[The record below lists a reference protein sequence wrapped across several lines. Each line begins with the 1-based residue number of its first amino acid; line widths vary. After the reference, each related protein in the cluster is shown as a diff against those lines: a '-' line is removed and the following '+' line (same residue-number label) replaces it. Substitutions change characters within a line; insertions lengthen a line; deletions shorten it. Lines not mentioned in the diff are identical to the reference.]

1 MSPDEALS
9 SQLLSDPSFAKPSS
23 QSSLSERPSTGDRPV
38 DTAGSIDPLTV
49 AAASGSAQGF
59 LSAVL
64 EGITDPIF
72 VKDDQYRYLYF
83 NDAFCQLTGL
93 TREQILG
100 KSDQDLFLPHEAA
113 EFQAADR
120 LVLQSGEAQV
130 HEESMTDASGV
141 TRIVL
146 VKKTRIQDALGNCY
160 LVCTIQDMTALK
172 WREAELEVAIARF
185 DLANQATNEGLWEIG
200 LINGDLNHPDNPVW
214 WSPKFREL
222 LGFQTVDEFPN
233 RVDAWR
239 DRIHP
244 DDVEWVTAALLAHIQ
259 DPTGQTPYDVEYRM
273 FTRTGECRWYRD
285 IGVTIHD
292 ENGIPLKAV
301 GTFRDVTDRRQAEEE
316 LRRQKHLFKSVLDNI
331 PHRIWLKDCQGQH
344 VVVNQS
350 FAESVGTAPAALIG
364 KTDFDLWPTDKAQM
378 FQDEDQA
385 VMNTGQ
391 IFSLEEQLPMPD
403 GTIRWFSTTKTPM
416 YDEAGQVIGTTGISM
431 EVSDRRH
438 AEEALRQAKEELEF
452 RVEERTAELQETV
465 DELQKAVSIRE
476 RAEHS
481 LLKTLKELQFRQFA
495 MDQAAILAVTDP
507 HGIIT
512 YVNDKFCELSGYS
525 EAELIGKTHRI
536 VNSGYHPPEFFR
548 DMWATIRSGKVWR
561 GEVKNR
567 AKAGHFYWVSTT
579 IVPALDQD
587 GRVQKYL
594 AIRFDISDRKF
605 AEEALQQSEAQLR
618 QQTDELQ
625 NTLWELQRT
634 QSQLI
639 QSEKMSSLGQLV
651 AGVAHEINNPVNFIY
666 GNLNYANEYTEDL
679 LQVVRLYQQ
688 HYPDPVPA
696 IQDLLGNTDLDFLL
710 EDMPKLLKSMRVG
723 AERIQKIV
731 MSLRNFSRMDEAEF
745 KAVDLH
751 EGIDN
756 TLMILQNRLKGKP
769 GQPAIEV
776 VREYDS
782 LPKVECYASSLN
794 QVFMNILSN
803 AIDALDEAL
812 EKGDWGNSQS
822 NPGRNGSDSP
832 RITIRTEYIV
842 PDRVAIYLIDNGPGI
857 PESVQKRLFDPL
869 FTTKPVGKGTGLG
882 MSISYQ
888 IVTERHGGI
897 LECISE
903 PGQGAMFR
911 IEIPIRQGGG
921 GD

>member
-9 SQLLSDPSFAKPSS
+9 SQRSS
-23 QSSLSERPSTGDRPV
+23 NASLSGDRPPS
-38 DTAGSIDPLTV
+38 AIDPLTV
-49 AAASGSAQGF
+49 AAALGSAQGF

-72 VKDDQYRYLYF
+72 VKDDRHHYLYF

-100 KSDQDLFLPHEAA
+100 KSDQDLFLSTEAA

-120 LVLQSGEAQV
+120 LVLQSGEAQI
-130 HEESMTDASGV
+130 HEESMTDASG
-141 TRIVL
+141 TTKIVL
-146 VKKTRIQDALGNCY
+146 AKKTRIQDALGNCY
-160 LVCTIQDMTALK
+160 LVCTIQDITALK

-222 LGFQTVDEFPN
+222 LGFRTAAEFPD
-233 RVDAWR
+233 RVESWS

-244 DDVEWVTAALLAHIQ
+244 DDAEWVTAALLAHIQ
-259 DPTGQTPYDVEYRM
+259 DATGQTPYDVEYRM

-292 ENGIPLKAV
+292 ENGVPLKIV
-301 GTFRDVTDRRQAEEE
+301 GTFRDVTDRKQAEEE
-316 LRRQKHLFKSVLDNI
+316 LRYQKHLFKSVLDNI
-331 PHRIWLKDCQGQH
+331 PHRVWLKDRQGRH
-344 VVVNQS
+344 VVVNQA
-350 FAESVGTAPAALIG
+350 FANSIGLAPETLSG
-364 KTDFDLWPTDKAQM
+364 KTDFDLWPADKAQM
-378 FQDEDQA
+378 FQDEDES
-385 VMNTGQ
+385 VMNTRHT
-391 IFSLEEQLPMPD
+391 FSLEEQLPMPD
-403 GTIRWFSTTKTPM
+403 GTIRWFNTTKTPM

-431 EVSDRRH
+431 DVSDRRQ
-438 AEEALRQAKEELEF
+438 AEESLRQAKEELEF

-465 DELQKAVSIRE
+465 GELQKAVLIRE

-495 MDQAAILAVTDP
+495 MDQAAILVVTDP
-507 HGIIT
+507 RGVIT
-512 YVNDKFCELSGYS
+512 YANDKFCEISGYS
-525 EAELIGKTHRI
+525 EAELVGKTHRI
-536 VNSGYHPPEFFR
+536 INSGYHPPEFFQ

-579 IVPALDQD
+579 IVPALDQE
-587 GRVQKYL
+587 GRVLKYL

-618 QQTDELQ
+618 QQTHELQ
-625 NTLWELQRT
+625 TTLWELQRT

-666 GNLNYANEYTEDL
+666 GNLSYANEYAEAL

-696 IQDLLGNTDLDFLL
+696 IQELLGDTDLDFLL

-769 GQPAIEV
+769 GQPPIQV
-776 VREYDS
+776 VKEYGS

-803 AIDALDEAL
+803 AIDALEDVL
-812 EKGDWGNSQS
+812 DKGEWGDL
-822 NPGRNGSDSP
+822 PSDP
-832 RITIRTEYIV
+832 RENHPDAPTITIRTEYII

-857 PESVQKRLFDPL
+857 PQSVQKRLFDPF

-888 IVTERHGGI
+888 IVTERHGGT
-897 LECISE
+897 LDCISE
-903 PGQGAMFR
+903 PGHGATFR
-911 IEIPIRQGGG
+911 IEIPIRQG
-921 GD
+921 

>member
-1 MSPDEALS
+1 M
-9 SQLLSDPSFAKPSS
+9 
-23 QSSLSERPSTGDRPV
+23 
-38 DTAGSIDPLTV
+38 
-49 AAASGSAQGF
+49 AAALGSAQGF

-72 VKDDQYRYLYF
+72 VKDDRHRYLHF

-100 KSDQDLFLPHEAA
+100 KSDQDLFLPAEAA
-113 EFQAADR
+113 AFQAADR
-120 LVLQSGEAQV
+120 LVLQSGEAQI
-130 HEESMTDASGV
+130 HEGSMTDASGV
-141 TRIVL
+141 TKIVL
-146 VKKTRIQDALGNCY
+146 AKKTRIQDALGNCY
-160 LVCTIQDMTALK
+160 LVCTIQDITELRQ
-172 WREAELEVAIARF
+172 REIELEAAIARF

-222 LGFQTVDEFPN
+222 LGFRTVDEFPN
-233 RVDAWR
+233 RVESWS

-244 DDVEWVTAALLAHIQ
+244 DDAEWVTAALLAHIQ
-259 DPTGQTPYDVEYRM
+259 DATGQTPYDVEYRM
-273 FTRTGECRWYRD
+273 FTRSGECRWYRN

-292 ENGIPLKAV
+292 KNGVPLKAV
-301 GTFRDVTDRRQAEEE
+301 GTFRDITDRKQAEEE
-316 LRRQKHLFKSVLDNI
+316 LRRQKHLFKSVLNNI

-344 VVVNQS
+344 VVVNQA
-350 FAESVGTAPAALIG
+350 FADSIGLDPDTLIG
-364 KTDFDLWPTDKAQM
+364 KTDFDIWPTDKAQM
-378 FQDEDQA
+378 FQDEDQS

-403 GTIRWFSTTKTPM
+403 GTMRWFSTTKTPM
-416 YDEAGQVIGTTGISM
+416 YDEAGQIIGTTDISM
-431 EVSDRRH
+431 DVSDRRQ

-465 DELQKAVSIRE
+465 DKLQRAVFVRE
-476 RAEHS
+476 QAEHS
-481 LLKTLKELQFRQFA
+481 LRKTLEELQFRQFA

-507 HGIIT
+507 KGVIT
-512 YVNDKFCELSGYS
+512 YVNDKFCKLSGYS

-536 VNSGYHPPEFFR
+536 INSGYHPPEFFQ

-561 GEVKNR
+561 GEIKNR

-579 IVPALDQD
+579 IVPALDQE

-605 AEEALQQSEAQLR
+605 AEEALQQSETQLR
-618 QQTDELQ
+618 QQAQELQ
-625 NTLWELQRT
+625 TTLEKLQRT
-634 QSQLI
+634 QMQLI

-666 GNLNYANEYTEDL
+666 GNLSYANEYAENL

-696 IQDLLGNTDLDFLL
+696 IQDLLGDTDLDFLL

-731 MSLRNFSRMDEAEF
+731 MSLRNFSRIDEAEC

-756 TLMILQNRLKGKP
+756 TLMLLQHRLKGKP
-769 GQPAIEV
+769 GQPAIQV
-776 VREYDS
+776 VKEYGS
-782 LPKVECYASSLN
+782 LPQVECYASSLN

-803 AIDALDEAL
+803 AIDALEDAL
-812 EKGDWGNSQS
+812 DKGEWDDSQS
-822 NPGRNGSDSP
+822 DLCGTHPKLP
-832 RITIRTEYIV
+832 TITIRTEYII

-857 PESVQKRLFDPL
+857 PETVQKRLFDPF
-869 FTTKPVGKGTGLG
+869 FTTKPVGKGMGLG

-888 IVTERHGGI
+888 IVTERHGGT
-897 LECISE
+897 LECRSE

-911 IEIPIRQGGG
+911 IEIPTRQG
-921 GD
+921 

>member
-1 MSPDEALS
+1 MSPDEAFS
-9 SQLLSDPSFAKPSS
+9 SQLLPEA
-23 QSSLSERPSTGDRPV
+23 SLSESELSSPGWPSAGDRPSS
-38 DTAGSIDPLTV
+38 AIDPLTV
-49 AAASGSAQGF
+49 AAALGSAQGF

-72 VKDDQYRYLYF
+72 VKDDRHHYLYF

-100 KSDQDLFLPHEAA
+100 KSDQDLFLPAEAA

-120 LVLQSGEAQV
+120 LVLQSGEAQI

-141 TRIVL
+141 TKIVL
-146 VKKTRIQDALGNCY
+146 AKKTRIQDALGNCY
-160 LVCTIQDMTALK
+160 LVCTIQDITELRR
-172 WREAELEVAIARF
+172 RETELERAIARF
-185 DLANQATNEGLWEIG
+185 DLANQTTNEGLWEIG

-222 LGFQTVDEFPN
+222 LGFRTVDEFPN
-233 RVDAWR
+233 RVESWS

-244 DDVEWVTAALLAHIQ
+244 DDAEWVTAALLAHIQ
-259 DPTGQTPYDVEYRM
+259 DATGQTPYDVEYRM
-273 FTRTGECRWYRD
+273 FTRSGECRWYRD

-292 ENGIPLKAV
+292 ENGVPLKAV
-301 GTFRDVTDRRQAEEE
+301 GTFRDVTDRKQAEEE

-331 PHRIWLKDCQGQH
+331 PHRIWLKDCQGRH
-344 VVVNQS
+344 VVVNQA
-350 FAESVGTAPAALIG
+350 FAESVGIAPEALLG

-403 GTIRWFSTTKTPM
+403 GTTRWFNTTKTPM
-416 YDEAGQVIGTTGISM
+416 YDEAGQIIGTTGISM
-431 EVSDRRH
+431 DVSDRRQ
-438 AEEALRQAKEELEF
+438 AEEALRQTKEELEF

-465 DELQKAVSIRE
+465 DKLQRAVFVRE
-476 RAEHS
+476 QAEHS
-481 LLKTLKELQFRQFA
+481 LRKTLEELQFRQFA

-507 HGIIT
+507 KGVIT
-512 YVNDKFCELSGYS
+512 YVNDKFCKLSGYS
-525 EAELIGKTHRI
+525 EAELIGKTHRVI
-536 VNSGYHPPEFFR
+536 NSGYHPPEFFR

-579 IVPALDQD
+579 IVPALDQE

-618 QQTDELQ
+618 QQAQELQ
-625 NTLWELQRT
+625 ATLEELQRT
-634 QSQLI
+634 QMQLI

-666 GNLNYANEYTEDL
+666 GNLSYANEYAENL

-696 IQDLLGNTDLDFLL
+696 IQDLLGDTDLDFLL
-710 EDMPKLLKSMRVG
+710 DDMPKLLKSMRVG

-731 MSLRNFSRMDEAEF
+731 MSLRNFSRMDEAEC

-756 TLMILQNRLKGKP
+756 TLMILQHRLKGKP
-769 GQPAIEV
+769 GQPAIHV
-776 VREYDS
+776 VKEYGS

-803 AIDALDEAL
+803 AIDALEDAL
-812 EKGDWGNSQS
+812 DKGEWDDSQS
-822 NPGRNGSDSP
+822 DLCGTHPKLP
-832 RITIRTEYIV
+832 TITIRTEYII

-857 PESVQKRLFDPL
+857 PEAVQKRLFDPF

-897 LECISE
+897 LECRSE
-903 PGQGAMFR
+903 PGHGATFR
-911 IEIPIRQGGG
+911 IEIPIRQG
-921 GD
+921 

>member
-1 MSPDEALS
+1 MSPDEAFS
-9 SQLLSDPSFAKPSS
+9 SQLLPEA
-23 QSSLSERPSTGDRPV
+23 SLSESELSSPGWPSAGDRPSS
-38 DTAGSIDPLTV
+38 AIDPLTV
-49 AAASGSAQGF
+49 AAALGSAQGF

-72 VKDDQYRYLYF
+72 VKDDRHHYLYF

-100 KSDQDLFLPHEAA
+100 KSDQDLFLPAEAA

-120 LVLQSGEAQV
+120 LVLQSGEAQI

-141 TRIVL
+141 TKIVL
-146 VKKTRIQDALGNCY
+146 AKKTRIQDALGNCY
-160 LVCTIQDMTALK
+160 LVCTIQDITELRR
-172 WREAELEVAIARF
+172 RETELERAIARF

-200 LINGDLNHPDNPVW
+200 LINGDLNHPENPVW

-222 LGFQTVDEFPN
+222 LGFRTVDEFPN
-233 RVDAWR
+233 RVESWS

-244 DDVEWVTAALLAHIQ
+244 DDAEWVTAALLAHIQ
-259 DPTGQTPYDVEYRM
+259 DATGQTPYDVEYRM
-273 FTRTGECRWYRD
+273 FTRSGECRWYRD

-292 ENGIPLKAV
+292 ENGVPLKAV
-301 GTFRDVTDRRQAEEE
+301 GTFRDITDRKQAEEE
-316 LRRQKHLFKSVLDNI
+316 LRRQKHLFKSVLNNI

-344 VVVNQS
+344 VVVNQA
-350 FAESVGTAPAALIG
+350 FADSIGLDPDTLIG
-364 KTDFDLWPTDKAQM
+364 KTDFDIWPTDKAQM
-378 FQDEDQA
+378 FQDEDQS

-403 GTIRWFSTTKTPM
+403 GTMRWFSTTKTPM
-416 YDEAGQVIGTTGISM
+416 YDEAGQIIGTTGISM
-431 EVSDRRH
+431 DVSDRRQ
-438 AEEALRQAKEELEF
+438 AEEALRQTKEELEF

-465 DELQKAVSIRE
+465 DKLQRAVFVRE
-476 RAEHS
+476 QAEHS
-481 LLKTLKELQFRQFA
+481 LRKTLEELQFRQFA
-495 MDQAAILAVTDP
+495 MDQAAIIAVTDP
-507 HGIIT
+507 RGVIT

-536 VNSGYHPPEFFR
+536 INSGYHPPEFFR

-579 IVPALDQD
+579 IVPALDQE

-605 AEEALQQSEAQLR
+605 AEEALQQSETQLR
-618 QQTDELQ
+618 QQAQELQ
-625 NTLWELQRT
+625 TTLEKLQRT
-634 QSQLI
+634 QMQLI

-666 GNLNYANEYTEDL
+666 GNLSYANEYAENL

-696 IQDLLGNTDLDFLL
+696 IQDLLGDTDLDFLL
-710 EDMPKLLKSMRVG
+710 DDMPKLLKSMRVG

-731 MSLRNFSRMDEAEF
+731 MSLRNFSRMDEAEC

-756 TLMILQNRLKGKP
+756 TLMILQHRLKGKP
-769 GQPAIEV
+769 GQPAIHV
-776 VREYDS
+776 VKEYGS

-803 AIDALDEAL
+803 AIDALEDAL
-812 EKGDWGNSQS
+812 DKGEWDDSQS
-822 NPGRNGSDSP
+822 DLCGTHPKLP
-832 RITIRTEYIV
+832 TITIRTEYII

-857 PESVQKRLFDPL
+857 PEAVQKRLFDPF

-897 LECISE
+897 LECRSE
-903 PGQGAMFR
+903 PGHGATFR
-911 IEIPIRQGGG
+911 IEIPIRQG
-921 GD
+921 

>member
-1 MSPDEALS
+1 M
-9 SQLLSDPSFAKPSS
+9 
-23 QSSLSERPSTGDRPV
+23 
-38 DTAGSIDPLTV
+38 
-49 AAASGSAQGF
+49 AAALGSAQGF

-72 VKDDQYRYLYF
+72 VKDDRHHYLYF

-100 KSDQDLFLPHEAA
+100 KSDQDLFLPAEAA
-113 EFQAADR
+113 AFQAADR
-120 LVLQSGEAQV
+120 LVLQSGEAQI

-141 TRIVL
+141 TKIVL
-146 VKKTRIQDALGNCY
+146 AKKTRIQDALGNCY
-160 LVCTIQDMTALK
+160 LVCTIQDITELRQ
-172 WREAELEVAIARF
+172 RETELEAAIARF

-200 LINGDLNHPDNPVW
+200 LVNGDLNHPDNPVW

-222 LGFQTVDEFPN
+222 LGFRTVAEFPD
-233 RVDAWR
+233 RLESWS

-244 DDVEWVTAALLAHIQ
+244 DDAEWVTAALLAHIQ

-273 FTRTGECRWYRD
+273 FTRSGECRWYRD

-292 ENGIPLKAV
+292 KNGVPLKAV
-301 GTFRDVTDRRQAEEE
+301 GTFRDITDRKQVEEE

-331 PHRIWLKDCQGQH
+331 PHRIWLKDHQGQH
-344 VVVNQS
+344 VVVNQA
-350 FAESVGTAPAALIG
+350 FADSIGLDPDTLIG
-364 KTDFDLWPTDKAQM
+364 KTDFDIWPTDKAQM
-378 FQDEDQA
+378 FQDEDQS

-403 GTIRWFSTTKTPM
+403 GTMRWFSTTKTPM
-416 YDEAGQVIGTTGISM
+416 YDEAGQIIGTTGISM
-431 EVSDRRH
+431 DVSDRRQ

-465 DELQKAVSIRE
+465 DKLQRAVFVRE
-476 RAEHS
+476 QAEHS
-481 LLKTLKELQFRQFA
+481 LRKTLEELQFRQFA
-495 MDQAAILAVTDP
+495 MDQAAIIAVTDP
-507 HGIIT
+507 RGVIT

-536 VNSGYHPPEFFR
+536 INSGYHPPEFFR

-561 GEVKNR
+561 GEIKNR

-579 IVPALDQD
+579 IVPALDPE

-605 AEEALQQSEAQLR
+605 AEEALQQSETQLR
-618 QQTDELQ
+618 QQAQELQ
-625 NTLWELQRT
+625 TTLEKLQRT
-634 QSQLI
+634 QMQLI

-666 GNLNYANEYTEDL
+666 GNLNYASEYTEDL

-688 HYPDPVPA
+688 HYPNPVPA
-696 IQDLLGNTDLDFLL
+696 IQDLLGDTDLDFLL

-731 MSLRNFSRMDEAEF
+731 MSLRNFSRIDEAEC

-756 TLMILQNRLKGKP
+756 TLMLLQHRLKGKP
-769 GQPAIEV
+769 GQPAIQV
-776 VREYDS
+776 VKEYGS
-782 LPKVECYASSLN
+782 LPQVECYASSLN

-803 AIDALDEAL
+803 AIDALEDAL
-812 EKGDWGNSQS
+812 DWGDWGDSQS
-822 NPGRNGSDSP
+822 DPCGNRPDAP
-832 RITIRTEYIV
+832 TITIRTEYII

-857 PESVQKRLFDPL
+857 PETVQKRLFDPF

-888 IVTERHGGI
+888 IVTERHGGT
-897 LECISE
+897 LECRSE

-911 IEIPIRQGGG
+911 IEIPTRQG
-921 GD
+921 

>member
-9 SQLLSDPSFAKPSS
+9 SQRSSNASFS
-23 QSSLSERPSTGDRPV
+23 GDRPSS
-38 DTAGSIDPLTV
+38 TIDPLTV
-49 AAASGSAQGF
+49 AAALGSAQGF

-72 VKDDQYRYLYF
+72 VKDDRHRYLYF

-93 TREQILG
+93 TREQLLG

-120 LVLQSGEAQV
+120 LVLQSGEAQI
-130 HEESMTDASGV
+130 HEESMTDASGM

-146 VKKTRIQDALGNCY
+146 AKKTRIQDALGNCY
-160 LVCTIQDMTALK
+160 LVCTIQDITALK
-172 WREAELEVAIARF
+172 WREAELEAAIARF

-222 LGFQTVDEFPN
+222 LGFRTVTEFPD
-233 RVDAWR
+233 RVESWS

-244 DDVEWVTAALLAHIQ
+244 DDAEWVTAALLAHIQ
-259 DPTGQTPYDVEYRM
+259 DATGQTPYDVEYRM
-273 FTRTGECRWYRD
+273 FTRTGECRWYRN
-285 IGVTIHD
+285 IGSTLHN
-292 ENGIPLKAV
+292 ENGIPLKVV
-301 GTFRDVTDRRQAEEE
+301 GTFRDVTDRKHAEEE

-331 PHRIWLKDCQGQH
+331 PHRIWLKDRQGRH

-350 FAESVGTAPAALIG
+350 FAESVGIAPEALIG

-391 IFSLEEQLPMPD
+391 AFSLEEQLPMPD
-403 GTIRWFSTTKTPM
+403 GTTRWFSTTKTPM
-416 YDEAGQVIGTTGISM
+416 YDEAGRVIGTTGISM
-431 EVSDRRH
+431 DVSDRRQ

-465 DELQKAVSIRE
+465 DELQKAVFIRE

-495 MDQAAILAVTDP
+495 MDQAALIAITDP
-507 HGIIT
+507 QGVIT
-512 YVNDKFCELSGYS
+512 YVNDKLCEISGYS
-525 EAELIGKTHRI
+525 EAELVGKTHRI
-536 VNSGYHPPEFFR
+536 INSGYHPPEFFQQ
-548 DMWATIRSGKVWR
+548 MWATIRSGKVWR

-579 IVPALDQD
+579 IVPALDQN

-618 QQTDELQ
+618 QQTDELRT
-625 NTLWELQRT
+625 TLWELQRT

-666 GNLNYANEYTEDL
+666 GNLNYANEYAEDL

-731 MSLRNFSRMDEAEF
+731 VSLRNFSRMDEAEF

-776 VREYDS
+776 VREYGS

-803 AIDALDEAL
+803 AIDALEDVL
-812 EKGDWGNSQS
+812 DKGEWGDSQNVRAS
-822 NPGRNGSDSP
+822 GAAHFPCGNRPDAP
-832 RITIRTEYIV
+832 TITIRTEYII
-842 PDRVAIYLIDNGPGI
+842 PDRVAVYLIDNGPGI
-857 PESVQKRLFDPL
+857 PEAVQKRLFDPF

-897 LECISE
+897 LECSSE
-903 PGQGAMFR
+903 PGQGALFR
-911 IEIPIRQGGG
+911 IEIPIRQGTSDGVTG
-921 GD
+921 